1 MLGRKEKQ
9 NGNVT
14 CCARQCVNRNHISN
28 GTIFIVAGL
37 LLIIFQAENI
47 TEISHSTEAS
57 MIALMRPA

>member
-14 CCARQCVNRNHISN
+14 CCARQCVNINHISN

-37 LLIIFQAENI
+37 LLIIFQVENI

-57 MIALMRPA
+57 IIALMRPA